1 MTAVNLLK
9 QYECERLN
17 YDIIKWP
24 VYKELVYRRRQMLSL
39 PCHSSMVRKMMGLK
53 ELKKDP
59 ETIEKEAKEVKEQR
73 TNDIIDK
80 VLQGQNP
87 DCNSEVFAPELV

>member
-1 MTAVNLLK
+1 
-9 QYECERLN
+9 
-17 YDIIKWP
+17 
-24 VYKELVYRRRQMLSL
+24 
-39 PCHSSMVRKMMGLK
+39 MVRKMMGLK

-87 DCNSEVFAPELV
+87 DCNSEVFAPELI

>member
-1 MTAVNLLK
+1 
-9 QYECERLN
+9 
-17 YDIIKWP
+17 
-24 VYKELVYRRRQMLSL
+24 MLFL

-73 TNDIIDK
+73 TNEIIDK
-80 VLQGQNP
+80 VLQGQNL